1 MSKTKIVI
9 IQFKE
14 IIYTAVFAGLG
25 ILLILLLIFMFLPDK
40 KNQDSS
46 AKESAKYTAGVWTS
60 ELTIGETSLNIEV
73 VVDESHINSVSITNL
88 NESVTT
94 MYPLLQ
100 PSLEDIASQL
110 YKTGDIDSVKLSDS
124 SKYTQTVLLD
134 AVKTTLEKAEKNN

>member
-40 KNQDSS
+40 KNQDST
-46 AKESAKYTAGVWTS
+46 AKDSAKYTAGVWTS

-100 PSLEDIASQL
+100 PSLDDIASQL
-110 YKTGDIDSVKLSDS
+110 NKTGDIDSVKLSDS

-134 AVKTTLEKAEKNN
+134 AVKATLEKAEKD

>member
-9 IQFKE
+9 IQLKE
-14 IIYTAVFAGLG
+14 IIYTAIFAGLG

-40 KNQDSS
+40 KKDNDV
-46 AKESAKYTAGVWTS
+46 KESAKYTAGVWTS

-88 NESVTT
+88 NETVTT

-100 PSLEDIASQL
+100 PSLEDIESQL
-110 YKTGDIDSVKLSDS
+110 LKTGDVNSVELSDN
-124 SKYTQTVLLD
+124 SKFTQTLLLD
-134 AVKTTLEKAEKNN
+134 AIEVTLEKAEKK

>member
-40 KNQDSS
+40 KNQDSG

-100 PSLEDIASQL
+100 PSLDDIESQL
-110 YKTGDIDSVKLSDS
+110 CKTGDIDSVKLSDS

-134 AVKTTLEKAEKNN
+134 AVKATLEKAEKD